1 MASQLL
7 RCPSCGTTNRVP
19 DVATGHPRC
28 GRCRTDLPWIVAARD
43 TDFATIAEQSAVP
56 ALIDFWAAW
65 CGPCRMV
72 SPVLDKLAQEKAGQ
86 IKLVKVDVD
95 RAPELSRRFAVQ
107 SIPTLMVI
115 SGGKVVARQTGAAP
129 APALRSWLEQ
139 ALADLR
145 G

>member
-1 MASQLL
+1 VTA
-7 RCPSCGTTNRVP
+7 G
-19 DVATGHPRC
+19 DA
-28 GRCRTDLPWIVAARD
+28 
-43 TDFATIAEQSAVP
+43 DFATVAEESTVP

-65 CGPCRMV
+65 CGPCRAV

-107 SIPTLMVI
+107 SIPTLLVI
-115 SGGKVVARQTGAAP
+115 NGGKVVARQTGAAP

-139 ALADLR
+139 ALSANR

>member
-1 MASQLL
+1 MTA
-7 RCPSCGTTNRVP
+7 
-19 DVATGHPRC
+19 DDA
-28 GRCRTDLPWIVAARD
+28 
-43 TDFATIAEQSAVP
+43 DFATIAQQSTVP
-56 ALIDFWAAW
+56 ALIDFWAPW
-65 CGPCRMV
+65 CGPCQAV

-95 RAPELSRRFAVQ
+95 RAPDLSRRFAVQ
-107 SIPTLMVI
+107 SIPTLLVI

-139 ALADLR
+139 ALSANR

>member
-1 MASQLL
+1 MTA
-7 RCPSCGTTNRVP
+7 G
-19 DVATGHPRC
+19 DA
-28 GRCRTDLPWIVAARD
+28 
-43 TDFATIAEQSAVP
+43 DFATIAEQSAVP

-65 CGPCRMV
+65 CGPCRAV

-115 SGGKVVARQTGAAP
+115 SGGKVVARQTGAVP

-139 ALADLR
+139 ALSANR

>member
-1 MASQLL
+1 VTA
-7 RCPSCGTTNRVP
+7 G
-19 DVATGHPRC
+19 DA
-28 GRCRTDLPWIVAARD
+28 
-43 TDFATIAEQSAVP
+43 DFATIAEQSTVP

-65 CGPCRMV
+65 CGPCRAV

-107 SIPTLMVI
+107 SIPTLLVI

-139 ALADLR
+139 TLSADR

>member
-1 MASQLL
+1 
-7 RCPSCGTTNRVP
+7 
-19 DVATGHPRC
+19 
-28 GRCRTDLPWIVAARD
+28 
-43 TDFATIAEQSAVP
+43 
-56 ALIDFWAAW
+56 
-65 CGPCRMV
+65 MV
-72 SPVLDKLAQEKAGQ
+72 SPVLDKLAQERAGE

-95 RAPELSRRFAVQ
+95 RAPELARRFAVQ

-139 ALADLR
+139 ALADIR

>member
-1 MASQLL
+1 
-7 RCPSCGTTNRVP
+7 
-19 DVATGHPRC
+19 
-28 GRCRTDLPWIVAARD
+28 VAARD
-43 TDFATIAEQSAVP
+43 SDFATIAEQSAVP

-72 SPVLDKLAQEKAGQ
+72 SPVLDKLAQEKAGE

-139 ALADLR
+139 ALADIR

>member
-1 MASQLL
+1 MGSQLIT
-7 RCPSCGTTNRVP
+7 CPSCGTTNRVP
-19 DVATGHPRC
+19 DAASGHPRC
-28 GRCRTDLPWIVAARD
+28 GSCRTDLPWIVVAGD
-43 TDFATIAEQSAVP
+43 SDFRTIAEQSAVP

-72 SPVLDKLAQEKAGQ
+72 SPVLDKLAQEKAGEL
-86 IKLVKVDVD
+86 KLVKVDVD

-129 APALRSWLEQ
+129 APALRIWLEQ
-139 ALADLR
+139 ALADIS

>member
-1 MASQLL
+1 
-7 RCPSCGTTNRVP
+7 V
-19 DVATGHPRC
+19 VAG
-28 GRCRTDLPWIVAARD
+28 DS
-43 TDFATIAEQSAVP
+43 DFTTIAEQSAVP

-72 SPVLDKLAQEKAGQ
+72 SPVLDKLAQEKAGE

-95 RAPELSRRFAVQ
+95 RAPGLSRRFAVQ

-129 APALRSWLEQ
+129 APALRIWLEQ
-139 ALADLR
+139 ALADVS

>member
-1 MASQLL
+1 
-7 RCPSCGTTNRVP
+7 
-19 DVATGHPRC
+19 
-28 GRCRTDLPWIVAARD
+28 
-43 TDFATIAEQSAVP
+43 
-56 ALIDFWAAW
+56 
-65 CGPCRMV
+65 MV
-72 SPVLDKLAQEKAGQ
+72 SPVLDKLAQERAGE

-95 RAPELSRRFAVQ
+95 RAPELSRLFAVQ

-139 ALADLR
+139 ALADIR

>member
-1 MASQLL
+1 
-7 RCPSCGTTNRVP
+7 
-19 DVATGHPRC
+19 
-28 GRCRTDLPWIVAARD
+28 
-43 TDFATIAEQSAVP
+43 
-56 ALIDFWAAW
+56 
-65 CGPCRMV
+65 MV
-72 SPVLDKLAQEKAGQ
+72 SPVLDKLAQERAGE

>member
-1 MASQLL
+1 
-7 RCPSCGTTNRVP
+7 
-19 DVATGHPRC
+19 
-28 GRCRTDLPWIVAARD
+28 
-43 TDFATIAEQSAVP
+43 
-56 ALIDFWAAW
+56 
-65 CGPCRMV
+65 MV
-72 SPVLDKLAQEKAGQ
+72 SPVLDKLAQEKAGE
-86 IKLVKVDVD
+86 IKLVEVDVD

-115 SGGKVVARQTGAAP
+115 SGGKVVARQAGAAP

>member
-1 MASQLL
+1 MGSQLTK
-7 RCPSCGTTNRVP
+7 CPSCGKTNRVP
-19 DVATGHPRC
+19 DAAAGHPRC
-28 GRCRTDLPWIVAARD
+28 GSCRHDLPWIVTAGDA
-43 TDFATIAEQSAVP
+43 DFAAIAEQSAVP

-65 CGPCRMV
+65 CGPCRAV
-72 SPVLDKLAQEKAGQ
+72 SPVLDKLALEKAGQ

-115 SGGKVVARQTGAAP
+115 SGGKVVARQTGAVP

-139 ALADLR
+139 ALSANR

>member
-1 MASQLL
+1 MTA
-7 RCPSCGTTNRVP
+7 
-19 DVATGHPRC
+19 DDA
-28 GRCRTDLPWIVAARD
+28 
-43 TDFATIAEQSAVP
+43 DFATIAEQSTVP
-56 ALIDFWAAW
+56 ALIDFWAPW
-65 CGPCRMV
+65 CGPCRAV

-95 RAPELSRRFAVQ
+95 RAPDLSRRFAVQ
-107 SIPTLMVI
+107 SIPTLLVI

-139 ALADLR
+139 ALSANR

>member
-1 MASQLL
+1 VTA
-7 RCPSCGTTNRVP
+7 G
-19 DVATGHPRC
+19 DA
-28 GRCRTDLPWIVAARD
+28 
-43 TDFATIAEQSAVP
+43 DFATIAEQSAVP

-65 CGPCRMV
+65 CGPCRAV
-72 SPVLDKLAQEKAGQ
+72 SPVLDKLAREKAGQ

-95 RAPELSRRFAVQ
+95 RAPELSRRFALQ
-107 SIPTLMVI
+107 SVPTLLVI

-139 ALADLR
+139 ALSADR